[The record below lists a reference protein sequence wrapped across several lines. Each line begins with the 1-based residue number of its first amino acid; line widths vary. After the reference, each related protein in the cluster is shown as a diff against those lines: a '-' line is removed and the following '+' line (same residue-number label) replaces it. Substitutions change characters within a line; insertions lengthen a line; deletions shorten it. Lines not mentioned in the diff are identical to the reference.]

1 MKILYT
7 FLSGPHFLAIF
18 FAKMAEAEADSI
30 NKTNL
35 IINYL
40 PQVLSDEEFYSLFS
54 TIGPVYS
61 ARIIR
66 ERSSGYS
73 YGYGFV
79 KYQKQE
85 HAAKAIDELN
95 GLQILNKSIK
105 VAYSLPAGQDNKN
118 INVYVKGLAA
128 TTTNDSLRGLFEP
141 YGHIIE
147 CRAIP
152 DRITGLC
159 QGIGFVLFS
168 KKEEAEKAIEALNGS
183 NSHGGSEPLI
193 VKYARKDNKKPTQTA
208 DQYFPS
214 WTNNVT
220 RVPTSIR
227 TPMAASPL
235 MQGGGPIRG
244 MASGRGRNINRFSP
258 MNGPRFG
265 FNSGSGQPRFGLHS
279 GGGQPRFNQNS
290 GLGHPHPGFIVFI
303 YGIGPHAN
311 EDTLWNMCYQFGD
324 VKRVNVIR
332 DHNKNQGKGYGFV
345 TFTTLQEATYCINQL
360 DGSMYDGKIL
370 QVSLKTPKM

>member
-1 MKILYT
+1 
-7 FLSGPHFLAIF
+7 
-18 FAKMAEAEADSI
+18 MAEAEADSI

-40 PQVLSDEEFYSLFS
+40 PQVLSDEEFYSLFA

-85 HAAKAIDELN
+85 DATRAIAELN

-128 TTTNDSLRGLFEP
+128 DATNDSLRELFEP
-141 YGHIIE
+141 YGNIIE

-152 DRITGLC
+152 DKITGLC

-168 KKEEAEKAIEALNGS
+168 KKEEAEKSIEALHGS
-183 NSHGGSEPLI
+183 NSHGGSEPLM
-193 VKYARKDNKKPTQTA
+193 VKYARKDNKKPTQPTN
-208 DQYFPS
+208 QYLPS
-214 WTNNVT
+214 WTNNSVA
-220 RVPTSIR
+220 RVPQSAR
-227 TPMAASPL
+227 TPMATSPL

-244 MASGRGRNINRFSP
+244 MASGRGRNFNRFSP
-258 MNGPRFG
+258 MTGPRFGLNAGQPRFG
-265 FNSGSGQPRFGLHS
+265 FNA
-279 GGGQPRFNQNS
+279 GGGQPRFGINPGGGQS
-290 GLGHPHPGFIVFI
+290 HPHPGFIVFV
-303 YGIGPHAN
+303 YGIGPHAD
-311 EDTLWNMCYQFGD
+311 EDTLWQMCCQFGD
-324 VKRVNVIR
+324 LKRVNVIR
-332 DHNKNQGKGYGFV
+332 DYNKNQGKGYGFV
-345 TFTTLQEATYCINQL
+345 TFATLQEATYCINQI
-360 DGSMYDGKIL
+360 DGSMYEGKLL
-370 QVSLKTPKM
+370 QASLKTPKA